1 MNEMIRFT
9 TEKLSGLL
17 HELSHVFLTPEDFP
31 HVDRREEIGLICRK
45 ITLSPNNHQ
54 PSFIA
59 SLTGREM
66 ENLVL
71 ALFQSGEDQRSPEE
85 SEALIRVLSFRM
97 SDRLIRII
105 WQLYQTNYKNNNPN
119 VPRMLELVAEATRQ
133 KDEPIPEAAL
143 LTVLSQQGGKDQVVE
158 MLNNYSQPINSFL
171 KEYHFNKKSP
181 LVWSIVK
188 RFLEQCDKEFFP
200 FNEGWVQRTIQ
211 YNDVVSLNRLLVNYL
226 EKLPV
231 DEYLEEVN
239 LRILDKMGYPYSS
252 EEWRDVPE
260 SLKRKFSNWNSS
272 RLLAIHLQGKHNS
285 KYRLLS
291 SYLPEIREIFPMRE
305 GELLILDFDKF
316 IIADEVGVPNYS
328 YLILPD
334 RFRQIR
340 DSLEEISIKTFATEG
355 RDFPEAREF
364 ILEEAE
370 SNILQLNYRDVGK
383 LYIKKTLDI
392 LLGKEMDMRY
402 SKSILKKVRVSL
414 KENRT

>member
-1 MNEMIRFT
+1 MNEMIQFT
-9 TEKLSGLL
+9 TEKLSGFLT
-17 HELSHVFLTPEDFP
+17 ELSRIFLTPEDFP
-31 HVDRREEIGLICRK
+31 QEDRRDELRQIRWK
-45 ITLSPNNHQ
+45 VSASPDKNR
-54 PSFIA
+54 PSYAA

-71 ALFQSGEDQRSPEE
+71 ALFQIGEEHPTPEE
-85 SEALIRVLSFRM
+85 SEDLIHVLSHRL
-97 SDRLIRII
+97 SDRLVKII

-143 LTVLSQQGGKDQVVE
+143 LTILSQQGGKDQVVD
-158 MLNNYSQPINSFL
+158 MLNHYSQPINSFL

-200 FNEGWVQRTIQ
+200 FNEGWILRNIQ
-211 YNDVVSLNRLLVNYL
+211 YNDVPRLTRLLSNYL
-226 EKLPV
+226 EKLPME
-231 DEYLEEVN
+231 EYLEEVN
-239 LRILDKMGYPYSS
+239 LRILEKMGYPYSS
-252 EEWRDVPE
+252 QEWKEIPE
-260 SLKRKFSNWNSS
+260 ALKRKFSNWNSS

-291 SYLPEIREIFPMRE
+291 SYLPDIREIFPMRG

-316 IIADEVGVPNYS
+316 IIADEAGVPNYS

-340 DSLEEISIKTFATEG
+340 DTLEETSIKTFATEG
-355 RDFPEAREF
+355 GDFPEAREF

-383 LYIKKTLDI
+383 LFIKKTLDI

-402 SKSILKKVRVSL
+402 SKSILKKVRLSL